1 MGFSYPKGSEWRRWD
16 LQVQTIIDDGY
27 VELSKYSDEL
37 KVSHQSQWKA
47 FTTSMGGEEYALKYD
62 SKDYF
67 YTSKDDDKTKAVNY
81 ARNFIKFLEAF
92 HGDEVCLAITDHNY
106 DHPYLL
112 GALLKAS
119 NGSRVSII
127 AGVEVNVGGIHML
140 LLFGDILFGKDNF
153 SEGIKCFL
161 SKINVDTKK
170 VNNVLTISDRSYK
183 DVLKLTSDNKGIV
196 IYPHCNSDNG
206 IFQERTKTDRTQL
219 ADHFN
224 HLKFNILQGK
234 NRKGGENIERL
245 IKSRGKEIASSY
257 CYTIAPDSRCL
268 KEILSPDDEG
278 NYTWIKADPTFE
290 GLRQMAYDSDSR
302 LKIQEYNP
310 QTKNTYQTI
319 SRIRFLDDSPEKRFG
334 SEWIPLNPDLNA
346 IIGGKSSGKSLLLY
360 HMAKTAN
367 PEEVESKVKLS
378 NSSTYEG
385 LTNVDVE
392 LEWSNGEISTL
403 FDFTDNKPITYI
415 PQLYINHLAEDA
427 GKDHLNE
434 LIRTILTQQESYKNF
449 MDDQEKLIH
458 DLNKSINDIIDKL
471 FALRKRYADLNNELK
486 PFGSHQAV
494 QNEIKRLSEEVKKLR
509 DKSGFSE
516 EEETKYKNLT
526 HRKRTLELRYKTICD
541 LIKASRDIIGSS
553 SNRKEQLVSS
563 YRDLIKSDINVHQD
577 SSFLSVSLGKLET
590 LISKALAE
598 FSEHINKRSK
608 NLPDLLSRVE
618 SQLRVNEQSLA
629 PLLSKVR
636 DQKSMDSVNQTLAQE
651 NKKLETIKDIESKQE
666 SIKKQGNETN
676 EELFETFSKIV
687 IAYQNYANEV
697 RKPEYQIQDEM
708 KISSVINF
716 DESIFGEFINAFD
729 RRGNL
734 QEFLSGLVDSSG
746 NYSFNIETYAE
757 IIKKISTKL
766 NEKNRSPSVKKGVT
780 DVDLS
785 KRLFCDCFSINYI
798 VRYKSDDIIKMSPGK
813 RGLVLLNLILHLSN
827 STHPILIDQPEDNL
841 DNRTIYTQL
850 KGFVKERKNK
860 RQIIMVTH
868 NANLVVGSDS
878 ECVIVSNQSGQQS
891 GGEKQEFRFEYV
903 SGGLE
908 CTFSNGG
915 SGGILESRGIREH
928 VCEVL
933 EGGVSAFRERELKYG
948 LVY

>member
-27 VELSKYSDEL
+27 VELSKYSEEL
-37 KVSHQSQWKA
+37 KVSHQPQWKA

-67 YTSKDDDKTKAVNY
+67 YTFKDDDKTKAVNY

-92 HGDEVCLAITDHNY
+92 HDDEVCLAITDHNY

-112 GALLKAS
+112 DALLKAS
-119 NGSRVSII
+119 NGSRISII
-127 AGVEVNVGGIHML
+127 GGVEVNVGGVHML
-140 LLFGDILFGKDNF
+140 LLFGDILFGKDSF
-153 SEGIKCFL
+153 SEGIECFL

-170 VNNVLTISDRSYK
+170 VNNALTISNCSYQYIV
-183 DVLKLTSDNKGIV
+183 DLTSKNKGVI

-206 IFQERTKTDRTQL
+206 IFQEHGKTDRTQL
-219 ADHFN
+219 ANHFN
-224 HLKFNILQGK
+224 CHKFNILQGK
-234 NRKGGENIERL
+234 NKKGGEGVKGLIE
-245 IKSRGKEIASSY
+245 SRGDKITSAY
-257 CYTIAPDSRCL
+257 CYTTASDSRCL

-290 GLRQMAYDSDSR
+290 GLRQVAYDSDSR

-319 SRIRFLDDSPEKRFG
+319 NRIRFLDNSSEKLFG
-334 SEWIPLNPDLNA
+334 PKWIPLNPDLNA

-360 HMAKTAN
+360 HIAKAAN
-367 PEEVESKVKLS
+367 PEEVEDKVKLC
-378 NSSTYEG
+378 NSSTYQD
-385 LTNVDVE
+385 LTNVEVE
-392 LEWSNGEISTL
+392 LEWRNGETSTL
-403 FDFTDNKPITYI
+403 SDVADSKPITYI

-427 GKDHLNE
+427 GKGQLNE
-434 LIRTILTQQESYKNF
+434 LIRTILTQQESYKKF
-449 MDDQEKLIH
+449 IDAQEKIIH
-458 DLNKSINDIIDKL
+458 DLNKSVNDIIDKL
-471 FALRKRYADLNNELK
+471 FALRKKYAVLNNELK
-486 PFGSHQAV
+486 QFGSQQSV
-494 QNEIKRLSEEVKKLR
+494 QNEINCLSEEVKKLR

-516 EEETKYKNLT
+516 EEEAKYKNLT
-526 HRKRTLELRYKTICD
+526 RRKRTLELRYKTICD
-541 LIKASRDIIGSS
+541 LLKASRDIISSS
-553 SNRKEQLVSS
+553 SNREEQLVSI
-563 YRDLIKSDINVHQD
+563 YKDFINSDMSVPQD
-577 SSFLSVSLGKLET
+577 SSFLSGSLGKLEE
-590 LISKALAE
+590 LISKALVE
-598 FSEHINKRSK
+598 FSEHINTRSK
-608 NLPDLLSRVE
+608 NLPELLSRVE
-618 SQLRVNEQSLA
+618 NQLRVNEQSLA

-636 DQKSMDSVNQTLAQE
+636 DQKSLDSVNQTLAQE
-651 NKKLETIKDIESKQE
+651 NKKLETIKDIESKKE
-666 SIKKQGNETN
+666 SLKTQGNETSK
-676 EELFETFSKIV
+676 ELFETFSNLV
-687 IAYQNYANEV
+687 VAYKACANEV
-697 RKPEYQIQDEM
+697 SKPEYQIQDEM
-708 KISSVINF
+708 KISSVVNF
-716 DESIFGEFINAFD
+716 DESKFEEFIKAFD

-734 QEFLSGLVDSSG
+734 QEFLSGLLDSNG
-746 NYSFNIETYAE
+746 NYSFDIETYTE
-757 IIKKISTKL
+757 IIKEISEKL
-766 NEKNRSPSVKKGVT
+766 NKKNEIPSVKKGIT
-780 DVDLS
+780 DIDLS

-827 STHPILIDQPEDNL
+827 ATHPILIDQPEDNL

-850 KGFVKERKNK
+850 KDFVKERKNK

-878 ECVIVSNQSGQQS
+878 ECVIVSNQSGQLS
-891 GGEKQEFRFEYV
+891 GEEKQEFRFEYV